1 MSCESQAWF
10 DSIDWKYAAMALDAS
25 PVEETSLQLAH
36 CRPAGWVFLQ
46 ETPCPNCGS
55 SVLAKWVAC
64 QDVWDVYLNLIVIV
78 KWMAFNSGK
87 NSQDSQL
94 TRRFADTAELPLAQ
108 IKAQIPSWQIA
119 AWCIWAFMSVEA
131 LNSLAGA
138 QQSPELPTIYC
149 LPLLFAWWKVST
161 NQSTGYFA
169 LAFGCFL
176 DAFWMLFVHLL
187 QWAITGL
194 RWEPVA
200 EPLLLR
206 SRRWLHAA
214 LDVQRL
220 RSVSK
225 RRDDAVGISE
235 RFPSGPGFPV
245 TVNSARCPSC
255 PNNPNNPKCVRI
267 WFPGNL
273 DPGRSHIC
281 DKIFWRPCAIP
292 CV

>member
-25 PVEETSLQLAH
+25 PVEETSLQLAN
-36 CRPAGWVFLQ
+36 CRHRMVFLQ

-94 TRRFADTAELPLAQ
+94 TRHFADTAELPLAQ

-138 QQSPELPTIYC
+138 QQSPELPSIYC

-169 LAFGCFL
+169 LAFAAFGCFL
-176 DAFWMLFVHLL
+176 YWSFCTFVAVIALEVGTCCRTSPP
-187 QWAITGL
+187 QIQTTAPCCPGRPAPQI
-194 RWEPVA
+194 RWETT
-200 EPLLLR
+200 LLEFL
-206 SRRWLHAA
+206 
-214 LDVQRL
+214 
-220 RSVSK
+220 
-225 RRDDAVGISE
+225 IS
-235 RFPSGPGFPV
+235 SPGFFPV

-255 PNNPNNPKCVRI
+255 PSCPSCPKNPKYVRI